1 MKNYSLPYIPKESF
15 SEIKKI
21 LNSGKINYWNGNVTK
36 KFESAFANYIGKKF
50 GIAVNSGTTALE
62 LSLRSLGISKNDEII
77 TTPRSYISSATSISM
92 LNAVPV
98 FCDIDI
104 NTQNIDCNEIPN
116 LITSKTKAIL
126 CVHLNGMPCDMKQ
139 LLNIKKKYNLHLI
152 EDCSQAHGSMFE
164 NKKIGSF
171 GEISIFS
178 FCNDKILTTGGEG
191 GIILTDKKKYFK
203 KIWSYKDIGRNYNK
217 ALKIKKNSTYQKIYD
232 TLGSNLRLTEIQSA
246 VGLTMLKN
254 LDKDIKLRNKKAKI
268 LNKILI
274 NKKNIIVPNLN
285 KNFIHAFYRYNIILL
300 SDYKKITK
308 LISNINLVFPFISNY
323 GSCPIIYEENVFKKN
338 KYSKGKIINANKIK
352 NKVISINFSNL
363 NLNEVKQLGNII
375 INAIN

>member
-62 LSLRSLGISKNDEII
+62 LSLRSIGISKNDEII
-77 TTPRSYISSATSISM
+77 TTPRSYISSATSILM

-104 NTQNIDCNEIPN
+104 NTQNINCNEIPN

-126 CVHLNGMPCDMKQ
+126 CVHLNGMPCDMTQ

-152 EDCSQAHGSMFE
+152 EDCSQAHGSMFK

-171 GEISIFS
+171 GDISIFS

-217 ALKIKKNSTYQKIYD
+217 AVKIKKNSNYQKIYD

-300 SDYKKITK
+300 NDYKKIAK